1 MFTLEQVN
9 EIHDELGKAL
19 TLAAYLRAL
28 RAIGVE
34 KSESFITDGH
44 TVHHGKDGHTVV
56 TPPAHEVFT
65 IAETSNRERFLECLE
80 ETNYQKMSKGL
91 ADSGVEKWTFD
102 THDLTIIYYDKAGNE
117 LLKEDIK

>member
-9 EIHDELGKAL
+9 EIHDELGKAS
-19 TLAAYLRAL
+19 TLPAYLRAL

-34 KSESFITDGH
+34 KSESFVTDGH
-44 TVHHGKDGHTVV
+44 TVHRGKDGHTVV
-56 TPPAHEVFT
+56 TPPVHEVFT
-65 IAETSNRERFLECLE
+65 IAERSNRERFLEYLE
-80 ETNYQKMSKGL
+80 ETNYVKMSKGL

-117 LLKEDIK
+117 VLKEDIK

>member
-9 EIHDELGKAL
+9 EIHDGLGKSS

-44 TVHHGKDGHTVV
+44 TVHHGKDGYAVV
-56 TPPAHEVFT
+56 TPPAHRTFI
-65 IAETSNRERFLECLE
+65 IAETSNQEQFLESLE
-80 ETNYQKMSKGL
+80 KADYEEMSRGL
-91 ADSGVEKWTFD
+91 ADSGVEKWIFD
-102 THDLTIIYYDKAGNE
+102 TRNLTIAYYDKAGNE